1 MSHLQELSKV
11 ASGLAMVV
19 KESIKSAPTLRP
31 GNVGGTAFDILKAV
45 TGTVTD
51 LTGLTQGRVKE
62 VKNRESF
69 HLHEKQDRE
78 IAGARDVS
86 STNVPTSVAAGG
98 RDSYLLNTLDSLGPP
113 RNRVP
118 SASSRTEESLSL
130 VNEQILPSVPETPL
144 SKPLHN
150 FTPVNSNG
158 SHKSPALGG
167 AGIPMQVADR
177 KQESSVDI
185 QATKV
190 EQVLQA
196 SHKGSGGEI
205 NAGGKD
211 FKASPKKRKVRERR
225 VPSTPIG
232 RVMGFA
238 GLGAGLAW
246 GTFQESARRIW
257 GGQGSTAPGQAML
270 SPFLT
275 ADNAERLA
283 LALCRM
289 RGAALKV
296 GQMLSIQDESIVPRP
311 ILEALERVRQGADVM
326 PKRQLMKV
334 IEAELG
340 PNWQDRLQ
348 SFDPEPIAS
357 ASIGQVHRAIL
368 KDGTVVAMKIQ
379 YPGVAN
385 SIDSDIENV
394 RRLLDYTNVIPKG
407 LYLDQAM
414 RVAKDELA
422 RECDYKLEAANQR
435 RFRELLKNDEAFY
448 VPRVYEEFC
457 NTRVLTTELVPG
469 VPIDKVKELDQ
480 NVRDR
485 VGAALLSLT
494 LRELFEFRFM
504 QTDPNWGN
512 FLYDE
517 AKGTINL
524 IDFGAAREYPR
535 RFVDNYLKMILACAN
550 QDREQVIRQSI
561 LLGFL
566 TGKES
571 SVMIDAHVEAAFV
584 VGWPFVKP
592 GGFDFRTT
600 NLTQEVTK
608 LGATML
614 RYRLTA
620 PPDEAY
626 SLHRK
631 LSGSFLACVNLG
643 AVVHCREMFL
653 EVYDNYQFSPEDE
666 DATSIRQSSGSKF

>member
-504 QTDPNWGN
+504 QF
-512 FLYDE
+512 FLE
-517 AKGTINL
+517 F
-524 IDFGAAREYPR
+524 IDG
-535 RFVDNYLKMILACAN
+535 
-550 QDREQVIRQSI
+550 S
-561 LLGFL
+561 
-566 TGKES
+566 
-571 SVMIDAHVEAAFV
+571 
-584 VGWPFVKP
+584 
-592 GGFDFRTT
+592 
-600 NLTQEVTK
+600 K
-608 LGATML
+608 LG
-614 RYRLTA
+614 
-620 PPDEAY
+620 
-626 SLHRK
+626 
-631 LSGSFLACVNLG
+631 
-643 AVVHCREMFL
+643 
-653 EVYDNYQFSPEDE
+653 QFS
-666 DATSIRQSSGSKF
+666 I

>member
-1 MSHLQELSKV
+1 
-11 ASGLAMVV
+11 
-19 KESIKSAPTLRP
+19 
-31 GNVGGTAFDILKAV
+31 
-45 TGTVTD
+45 
-51 LTGLTQGRVKE
+51 
-62 VKNRESF
+62 
-69 HLHEKQDRE
+69 
-78 IAGARDVS
+78 
-86 STNVPTSVAAGG
+86 
-98 RDSYLLNTLDSLGPP
+98 
-113 RNRVP
+113 
-118 SASSRTEESLSL
+118 
-130 VNEQILPSVPETPL
+130 
-144 SKPLHN
+144 
-150 FTPVNSNG
+150 
-158 SHKSPALGG
+158 
-167 AGIPMQVADR
+167 
-177 KQESSVDI
+177 
-185 QATKV
+185 
-190 EQVLQA
+190 
-196 SHKGSGGEI
+196 
-205 NAGGKD
+205 
-211 FKASPKKRKVRERR
+211 
-225 VPSTPIG
+225 
-232 RVMGFA
+232 
-238 GLGAGLAW
+238 
-246 GTFQESARRIW
+246 
-257 GGQGSTAPGQAML
+257 
-270 SPFLT
+270 
-275 ADNAERLA
+275 
-283 LALCRM
+283 
-289 RGAALKV
+289 
-296 GQMLSIQDESIVPRP
+296 
-311 ILEALERVRQGADVM
+311 M

>member
-311 ILEALERVRQGADVM
+311 V
-326 PKRQLMKV
+326 
-334 IEAELG
+334 
-340 PNWQDRLQ
+340 
-348 SFDPEPIAS
+348 
-357 ASIGQVHRAIL
+357 
-368 KDGTVVAMKIQ
+368 
-379 YPGVAN
+379 
-385 SIDSDIENV
+385 
-394 RRLLDYTNVIPKG
+394 RLL
-407 LYLDQAM
+407 
-414 RVAKDELA
+414 
-422 RECDYKLEAANQR
+422 
-435 RFRELLKNDEAFY
+435 
-448 VPRVYEEFC
+448 
-457 NTRVLTTELVPG
+457 
-469 VPIDKVKELDQ
+469 
-480 NVRDR
+480 
-485 VGAALLSLT
+485 
-494 LRELFEFRFM
+494 
-504 QTDPNWGN
+504 
-512 FLYDE
+512 FL
-517 AKGTINL
+517 
-524 IDFGAAREYPR
+524 
-535 RFVDNYLKMILACAN
+535 
-550 QDREQVIRQSI
+550 
-561 LLGFL
+561 
-566 TGKES
+566 
-571 SVMIDAHVEAAFV
+571 
-584 VGWPFVKP
+584 
-592 GGFDFRTT
+592 
-600 NLTQEVTK
+600 
-608 LGATML
+608 
-614 RYRLTA
+614 
-620 PPDEAY
+620 
-626 SLHRK
+626 
-631 LSGSFLACVNLG
+631 
-643 AVVHCREMFL
+643 
-653 EVYDNYQFSPEDE
+653 
-666 DATSIRQSSGSKF
+666 

>member
-1 MSHLQELSKV
+1 
-11 ASGLAMVV
+11 
-19 KESIKSAPTLRP
+19 
-31 GNVGGTAFDILKAV
+31 
-45 TGTVTD
+45 
-51 LTGLTQGRVKE
+51 
-62 VKNRESF
+62 
-69 HLHEKQDRE
+69 
-78 IAGARDVS
+78 
-86 STNVPTSVAAGG
+86 
-98 RDSYLLNTLDSLGPP
+98 
-113 RNRVP
+113 
-118 SASSRTEESLSL
+118 
-130 VNEQILPSVPETPL
+130 
-144 SKPLHN
+144 
-150 FTPVNSNG
+150 
-158 SHKSPALGG
+158 
-167 AGIPMQVADR
+167 
-177 KQESSVDI
+177 
-185 QATKV
+185 
-190 EQVLQA
+190 
-196 SHKGSGGEI
+196 
-205 NAGGKD
+205 
-211 FKASPKKRKVRERR
+211 
-225 VPSTPIG
+225 
-232 RVMGFA
+232 
-238 GLGAGLAW
+238 
-246 GTFQESARRIW
+246 
-257 GGQGSTAPGQAML
+257 ML